1 MSKEDVLSLFVYVGM
16 LAIAFVVG
24 FCVLYPADGLGS
36 ISAFASNRGLL
47 ILFVL
52 ISLILGIIL
61 NGLFV
66 ELGHVVGSIIGGYS
80 VVSFNI
86 FGFYFYKTKIE
97 GRYKWKFKFPKTP
110 DGLTGETIVIPKKQK
125 ANPMISILIP
135 LVVFALEG
143 AAMYM
148 VMYFISS
155 SGNKQASDLLKMVKF
170 AVIIIATIGLMFAL
184 YNYFPAHIDSTTDG
198 YRLVLFSKKINI
210 EAYNEYLKITN
221 RELLDE
227 SENCGYAV
235 IHEITDYTAQL
246 NMLSVY
252 KAIKE
257 KDYVKANELLDE
269 ILANKKLISK
279 NSYAIYTTQKFFLE
293 FLSSIESNTFDK
305 DAFKEKLKNIDDYT
319 KTFIYKGNTLQSL
332 KMYLLIENKIEC
344 SKSEVKAT
352 IEKYKKVYKKSAS
365 LNKNDEKLLFN
376 LALTN
381 CGLENI

>member
-1 MSKEDVLSLFVYVGM
+1 MSKEDILSLFVYVGM

-36 ISAFASNRGLL
+36 ISTFSSNRGLL

-80 VVSFNI
+80 IVSFNL
-86 FGFYFYKTKIE
+86 FGFYFYKTKVD
-97 GRYKWKFKFPKTP
+97 GKFKWKFKFPKTP
-110 DGLTGETIVIPKKQK
+110 DGLTGETIVLPKKEK
-125 ANPMISILIP
+125 ANPMISVLIP
-135 LVVFALEG
+135 LVIFALEG

-155 SGNKQASDLLKMVKF
+155 TSSKTTDLLKMVKF

-210 EAYNEYLKITN
+210 QAYNEYLKITN
-221 RELLDE
+221 CELL
-227 SENCGYAV
+227 ENNSNFEYAV

-252 KAIKE
+252 KFIKE
-257 KDYVKANELLDE
+257 KDYQKANELLDE
-269 ILANKKLISK
+269 ILKDKKLISK
-279 NSYAIYTTQKFFLE
+279 YSYAVYTVQKFYIE
-293 FLSSIESNTFDK
+293 FLSALESNTFDK
-305 DAFKEKLKNIDDYT
+305 ETFKEKLKTLDDYT

-332 KMYLLIENKIEC
+332 KMYLFIENKIEC

-352 IEKYKKVYKKSAS
+352 IEKYKKVYKKSSS
-365 LNKNDEKLLFN
+365 LNKDDEKYLFN
-376 LALTN
+376 LALTI